1 MLAEEGAREVSYWLD
16 GVMEDTWRA
25 FEEAGGE
32 AGT

>member
-1 MLAEEGAREVSYWLD
+1 MPAEEGAREVSNWLD
-16 GVMEDTWRA
+16 VVTAGTWRA